1 MPRPRRQPWPPG
13 PPVAHALD
21 GEGFQ
26 AFQGRYHRLGDD
38 LPHTGDSS
46 TEEMAG
52 AGGPEVQEP
61 PGVEEEVCESESEEL
76 DVLAYATGCAELFKQ
91 ASQWQVL
98 VAAYQVEVPNH
109 KFTRLLL
116 LLLLFLPLLLLCC

>member
-61 PGVEEEVCESESEEL
+61 PGVEEVCESEPEEL
-76 DVLAYATGCAELFKQ
+76 DGLAYANGCAELFKA